1 MSTSSFAPS
10 NHARTHPSGS
20 LLTVAYV
27 EDRGLVTVD
36 QIEVPTTFDLRGVGR
51 GQRCVV
57 DLIAVVGTVRELPC
71 VNPGR
76 VGDRVDEEQLGEVE
90 VGPEDQAVP
99 VARPSGWMC

>member
-1 MSTSSFAPS
+1 M
-10 NHARTHPSGS
+10 RQ
-20 LLTVAYV
+20 TV
-27 EDRGLVTVD
+27 RGDACDAEIERRGYLDLVNRDEPPVLD
-36 QIEVPTTFDLRGVGR
+36 VGDGGIGR